1 MMDLT
6 KIRLFDADHF
16 YDSDLPDWY
25 LKAEQIS
32 DAKGIDFHHALDQA
46 LACEHWPLTED
57 AVLDGSI
64 EIRYWPSEQCG
75 TFVLIETPHA
85 IVEQIVIL
93 NAADWLPF
101 LSKYLAPLITTA
113 HHSGLLVV
121 HGKIANT
128 FIAWARHGEGHHV
141 DRETGLSTID
151 LDHDRDRSRIKRAR
165 AEMAQAGYD
174 DTSQGKS

>member
-32 DAKGIDFHHALDQA
+32 DAKGIDFHLALDQA

-75 TFVLIETPHA
+75 TLVLIETPHA

-101 LSKYLAPLITTA
+101 LSKGILPL
-113 HHSGLLVV
+113 
-121 HGKIANT
+121 
-128 FIAWARHGEGHHV
+128 
-141 DRETGLSTID
+141 
-151 LDHDRDRSRIKRAR
+151 
-165 AEMAQAGYD
+165 
-174 DTSQGKS
+174 

>member
-32 DAKGIDFHHALDQA
+32 DAKGIDFHLALDQA

-64 EIRYWPSEQCG
+64 EIRYWHSEHCG

-85 IVEQIVIL
+85 IVEQIVVL

-113 HHSGLLVV
+113 HHGGLLAVQ
-121 HGKIANT
+121 GKIANA

-141 DRETGLSTID
+141 DRETGLSKID
-151 LDHDRDRSRIKRAR
+151 LDNARDCHLAQKACEATAR
-165 AEMAQAGYD
+165 ANNENIP
-174 DTSQGKS
+174 